1 MPVCVA
7 MDGDPTRTTSYR
19 IVLRG
24 ELGDDFAV
32 LFEGLRL
39 ERDDGATVLSG
50 VLDQAQL
57 GGVIARVQD
66 LGLELVSIEPV
77 TKA

>member
-1 MPVCVA
+1 
-7 MDGDPTRTTSYR
+7 MDGDATRLTSYR

-24 ELGDDFAV
+24 ELGDDFVV
-32 LFEGLRL
+32 LFEGMRL
-39 ERDDGATVLSG
+39 ACADGATVLTG

-66 LGLELVSIEPV
+66 LGIELVSIEPA
-77 TKA
+77 T